1 MDGSLESASSR
12 FGKNSFFNHVF
23 SSTEEGKAE
32 LINIV
37 QYALMGV
44 IPIVILNKI
53 IQRFIPDADD
63 EKTSVEIL
71 AEILVQLVVMFV
83 GVVLVHRIITYF
95 PTYSEFRYDSL
106 SLTNVILVF
115 MILVL
120 SIQTKIGIK
129 VNILYDRV
137 MELWNGAPAAPANGG
152 GSRDRRRPNGQNKHV
167 ASRADQ
173 HMESTSIV
181 PDMISA
187 PMATQ
192 QTQSY
197 DIRNGFGQSNA
208 AYMEPVAQEP
218 MPANSLGIGSLF

>member
-1 MDGSLESASSR
+1 
-12 FGKNSFFNHVF
+12 
-23 SSTEEGKAE
+23 
-32 LINIV
+32 
-37 QYALMGV
+37 
-44 IPIVILNKI
+44 
-53 IQRFIPDADD
+53 
-63 EKTSVEIL
+63 
-71 AEILVQLVVMFV
+71 
-83 GVVLVHRIITYF
+83 
-95 PTYSEFRYDSL
+95 
-106 SLTNVILVF
+106 

-137 MELWNGAPAAPANGG
+137 MELWNGSPAAPANGG
-152 GSRDRRRPNGQNKHV
+152 RERRRGNAVQNKHV
-167 ASRADQ
+167 GSRADQ

-208 AYMEPVAQEP
+208 AYMEPAAAPEP
-218 MPANSLGIGSLF
+218 MPANMGIGSLF

>member
-1 MDGSLESASSR
+1 MDGTLESTSSR
-12 FGKNSFFNHVF
+12 FGKNTFFNHVF

-32 LINIV
+32 LLNIV

-53 IQRFIPDADD
+53 VQRFIPDADD

-71 AEILVQLVVMFV
+71 AEILVQLIVMFI
-83 GVVLVHRIITYF
+83 GVVLIHRVITYF
-95 PTYSEFRYDSL
+95 PTYSEFKYDSL

-137 MELWNGAPAAPANGG
+137 MELWNGAPAPANGG
-152 GSRDRRRPNGQNKHV
+152 RERRRGNAVQNKHV
-167 ASRADQ
+167 GSRADQ

-208 AYMEPVAQEP
+208 AYMEPAAAPEP
-218 MPANSLGIGSLF
+218 MPANMGIGSLF